1 MRFLSN
7 RLSGNIFNQK
17 RFNQQN
23 FNHKLC
29 LLPKLLNLEMI
40 SGVVKLIDIF
50 IPDMPDSVQ
59 LRIDIDE
66 IIANDI
72 LNDDESI
79 KKKVSSFHL

>member
-1 MRFLSN
+1 MKSF
-7 RLSGNIFNQK
+7 
-17 RFNQQN
+17 
-23 FNHKLC
+23 KLA
-29 LLPKLLNLEMI
+29 NDI
-40 SGVVKLIDIF
+40 IAGVVKLIDIF

-79 KKKVSSFHL
+79 KKKVSNFHLELLTAQFNET